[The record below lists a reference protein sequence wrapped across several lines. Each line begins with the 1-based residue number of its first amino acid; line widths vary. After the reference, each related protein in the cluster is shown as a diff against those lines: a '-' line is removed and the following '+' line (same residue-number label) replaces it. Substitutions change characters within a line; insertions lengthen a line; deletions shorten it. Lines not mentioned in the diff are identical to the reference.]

1 MLLAGKPLWIKRVMS
16 NLEMTKTG
24 KSYIKENTENILEM
38 ISKTVKDRILLA
50 ENDAI
55 KFECETDAPGQ
66 LCFHYSIKRWAP
78 SAFKIILH
86 DWEIVK
92 NELKNIGV
100 PCIWARAKIDDIQN
114 LKLFKMTGFIH
125 YQNLVTRD
133 GTPVYYEYKLEL

>member
-1 MLLAGKPLWIKRVMS
+1 MLLAGRPLWIKRVMS

-24 KSYIKENTENILEM
+24 KSYIEENKEHILAM
-38 ISKTVKDRILLA
+38 MFNTVKDRILLA

-55 KFECETDAPGQ
+55 KFECEADMPGQ

-92 NELKNIGV
+92 NELKKIGV
-100 PCIWARAKIDDIQN
+100 PCISARAKIDDTKN
-114 LKLFKMTGFIH
+114 LKFFEMMKFIPFGTWSEDGETV
-125 YQNLVTRD
+125 NLI
-133 GTPVYYEYKLEL
+133 EYRLEL